1 MLNSDSTL
9 AELFFRQKR
18 RLCCLGRRGGWLQWL
33 KENGISR
40 STADRLALEHAEFY
54 GLADELAHRVIAAP
68 IEGRVCQ
75 AAHRTADRLNKF
87 LSSPNSRMTF
97 VQVLADLLDLRVE
110 WEGDTVRLSISPPEN
125 EEKWKNVVVP
135 NIMVIRED
143 GVPMPVNY
151 ELKNA
156 DETDSPL

>member
-1 MLNSDSTL
+1 
-9 AELFFRQKR
+9 
-18 RLCCLGRRGGWLQWL
+18 
-33 KENGISR
+33 
-40 STADRLALEHAEFY
+40 LEHAEYY
-54 GLADELAHRVIAAP
+54 GLTDELAHRATTDP

-87 LSSPNSRMTF
+87 LSSPDSRMTF
-97 VQVLADLLDLRVE
+97 VQVLADLLNLRVD
-110 WEGDTVRLSISPPEN
+110 WEGETVRLSIPPPEDG
-125 EEKWKNVVVP
+125 EKWKNVVVP
-135 NIMVIRED
+135 NVMVTGED

>member
-1 MLNSDSTL
+1 
-9 AELFFRQKR
+9 
-18 RLCCLGRRGGWLQWL
+18 
-33 KENGISR
+33 
-40 STADRLALEHAEFY
+40 
-54 GLADELAHRVIAAP
+54 
-68 IEGRVCQ
+68 
-75 AAHRTADRLNKF
+75 
-87 LSSPNSRMTF
+87 MTF